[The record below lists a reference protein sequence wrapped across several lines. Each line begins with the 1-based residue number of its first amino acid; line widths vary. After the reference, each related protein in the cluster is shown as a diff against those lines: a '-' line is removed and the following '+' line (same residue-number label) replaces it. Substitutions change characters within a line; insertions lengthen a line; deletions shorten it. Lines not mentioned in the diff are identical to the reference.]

1 MKMFLKCL
9 TVVGF
14 HLMALQ
20 GVYSLDKSGSRVRK
34 RSYNP
39 WAVPVAL
46 NSISVYDAAKY
57 FKPASHSISP
67 PYYIPVYGAVGGS
80 YIFYPPQ
87 QIYTNPGVPADNPSG
102 TKEYQAPNYLPPNRV
117 GVVNRVGGFDEY
129 DDAPIWGTSK
139 PPVVQ
144 MPLSGGQ
151 QKEYS
156 LSPIPTRR
164 PGASTPQRP
173 PLVHEVT
180 QGSTR
185 KQLSTTPQPPSGPS
199 NCVWAI
205 VSCCSA
211 TSPTST
217 PHNCFEQRGCP
228 GPFWGN
234 SPCGGEFARAAIAAA
249 VQYYDKNDAAAG
261 K

>member
-1 MKMFLKCL
+1 MFLKCL
-9 TVVGF
+9 TVVSF

-20 GVYSLDKSGSRVRK
+20 DVNGLDKGGSRVRK
-34 RSYNP
+34 RSYYP
-39 WAVPVAL
+39 WAVPVAF

-87 QIYTNPGVPADNPSG
+87 QIYTNPGVPVDNPG
-102 TKEYQAPNYLPPNRV
+102 ENKDYKAPNYLPPNEEMIA
-117 GVVNRVGGFDEY
+117 NRFGDYFNE
-129 DDAPIWGTSK
+129 APIWGTSK
-139 PPVVQ
+139 PFMVQ

-156 LSPIPTRR
+156 SSVIPTRR
-164 PGASTPQRP
+164 PEASAPPRPQ
-173 PLVHEVT
+173 LVHGAT
-180 QGSTR
+180 QGDARQNS
-185 KQLSTTPQPPSGPS
+185 SPTPQPPSGPS

-211 TSPTST
+211 TSPTAT

-234 SPCGGEFARAAIAAA
+234 SPCSGEFAKAAIATALD
-249 VQYYDKNDAAAG
+249 YYDRNSAAAEI
-261 K
+261 